1 MPNPYQLILLDFDGT
16 LCDTRPSIAYS
27 ITATC
32 HALEITPPT
41 PDKIDKLINQAMPAA
56 ITLQHIV
63 SAEQYRQP
71 EFIAHW
77 RQTYQAIYQSKGA
90 ELSTTFADVVP
101 TIATLKTR
109 GHTLVVVSNKNQVL
123 LEEALQKLQI
133 DVYLSATFGDLPPRP
148 TKPDSKLWSEH
159 IATLF
164 PHATPQDIL
173 MVGDARPDIEFAKQ
187 CGFDM
192 CLIQHTAADLALET
206 QLAPRHVIS
215 NFKDLLQITAQHS

>member
-1 MPNPYQLILLDFDGT
+1 M
-16 LCDTRPSIAYS
+16 
-27 ITATC
+27 
-32 HALEITPPT
+32 
-41 PDKIDKLINQAMPAA
+41 
-56 ITLQHIV
+56 
-63 SAEQYRQP
+63 
-71 EFIAHW
+71 
-77 RQTYQAIYQSKGA
+77 
-90 ELSTTFADVVP
+90 
-101 TIATLKTR
+101 
-109 GHTLVVVSNKNQVL
+109 
-123 LEEALQKLQI
+123 EEALQKLQI